1 MQAYPNFL
9 ETQKQNELRK
19 IAEAQNRLAYLD
31 QQQQMQNGNINPWQT
46 PNQMQNINTQFNMI
60 IGKVVNDFDEVT
72 AMDVPQNN
80 QAAFFP
86 KADGSEIQAR
96 ARASNGLI
104 QTVSYKPIL
113 DQNQAEATNISQMDF
128 NALNE
133 DVRALREDIK
143 SVREMIE
150 KSINTPAPK
159 PAPRGKKTEVN
170 ADE

>member
-1 MQAYPNFL
+1 MQQFPNYL
-9 ETQKQNELRK
+9 EIQKQNELRK
-19 IAEAQNRLAYLD
+19 ISEAQNRLAYLD
-31 QQQQMQNGNINPWQT
+31 QQQQMQNSNMQFGWQG
-46 PNQMQNINTQFNMI
+46 PNQAQNINAQFNMI

-113 DQNQAEATNISQMDF
+113 DQNAEQANIQQMDF

-143 SVREMIE
+143 GVRDMIE
-150 KSINTPAPK
+150 KSISAPAVK
-159 PAPRGKKTEVN
+159 TSQRGKKSEVN
-170 ADE
+170 SDE

>member
-1 MQAYPNFL
+1 MQVYPNYL
-9 ETQKQNELRK
+9 EAQKQNELRK
-19 IAEAQNRLAYLD
+19 ISEAQNRLAFLD
-31 QQQQMQNGNINPWQT
+31 QQQQMQNGNMNPWQT

-96 ARASNGLI
+96 SRASNGLI

-113 DQNQAEATNISQMDF
+113 EQNPTDGENIPQADF

-143 SVREMIE
+143 GVREMIE
-150 KSINTPAPK
+150 KSMNVPATK
-159 PAPRGKKTEVN
+159 TTSSRTKKG
-170 ADE
+170 ADEE